1 MSNRFIPFFLFFCS
15 FLFSISSYQTDVDI
29 LGFLKQIQNTP
40 RIIPQTKIEGA
51 VITISDQNQ
60 ITMIIEC
67 DTLLIVDSKQN
78 VSTPTILQGNV
89 NASFYDDNQEK
100 VSVLKS
106 DMAEYIENYSLVAE
120 NNITVYNEVS
130 KDSLFFVSP
139 SAKIEWNDISKKIE
153 SNDQFILK
161 HKDGDNIICTTGS
174 SFHSNVDL
182 TDMTI
187 SKPRTSNGC
196 Q

>member
-1 MSNRFIPFFLFFCS
+1 MSNRFILLFLFYFS
-15 FLFSISSYQTDVDI
+15 FVFSVSPSQKDADI
-29 LGFLKQIQNTP
+29 LGFLKQVQNNP

-51 VITISDQNQ
+51 VITISDENQ

-67 DTLLIVDSKQN
+67 DTLLIVDAKQN

-89 NASFYDDNQEK
+89 NASFYDDNKEK

-130 KDSLFFVSP
+130 KDSLFFLAKD
-139 SAKIEWNDISKKIE
+139 AKIEWNDISKKIE

-161 HKDGDNIICTTGS
+161 HKDGCTTGS

-187 SKPRTSNGC
+187 SKPKTSNRC